1 MNYRIILFHKHVSSA
16 RTRFVRFEY
25 GVCAFEG
32 LPPLAQVRA
41 GGGDPVL
48 HPAPVLQRTAGE
60 LGLDP
65 GMLHVEESF
74 HFSMEV
80 PGERFPVLLV
90 GIDTIDPPFE
100 AAQRMGAEF
109 IDLTQAR
116 DLTPPELELLRGAYE
131 AVLGG

>member
-1 MNYRIILFHKHVSSA
+1 MNYRVILYHKQATSA
-16 RTRFVRFEY
+16 RTRFVRFAC

-32 LPPLAQVRA
+32 LPPLAQVHCDA
-41 GGGDPVL
+41 GDPAL

-60 LGLDP
+60 LGLKP
-65 GMLHVEESF
+65 AELHAEESY
-74 HFSMEV
+74 HFSVEV
-80 PGERFPVLLV
+80 PGERLPVLLL

-100 AAQRMGAEF
+100 EVKRVGGEF